1 MVWKSI
7 LLQEDHMFNTVTSGG
22 NRKSASYYM
31 YQNLCAAN
39 THQEQLLIPEILFIK
54 GGTGV
59 SVNSSAKQSLVVV
72 IKGSIKGSALI
83 QLVESEQ

>member
-1 MVWKSI
+1 MVATANQRRTTCTRI
-7 LLQEDHMFNTVTSGG
+7 
-22 NRKSASYYM
+22 
-31 YQNLCAAN
+31 LCAAN